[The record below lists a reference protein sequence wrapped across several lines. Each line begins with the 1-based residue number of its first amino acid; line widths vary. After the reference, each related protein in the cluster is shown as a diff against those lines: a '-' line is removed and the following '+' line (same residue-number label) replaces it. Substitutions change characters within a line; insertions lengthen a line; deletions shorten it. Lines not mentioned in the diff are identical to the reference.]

1 MKHVLVAAL
10 LLPASMAVLAQ
21 GKPIELTI
29 AAGQSDEV
37 CMPLQAGDTLSWR
50 FLASAAAEF
59 NLHHHVGQQVLT
71 PVLRKAVKQG
81 RGRHTAERSND
92 WCLMWT
98 APARQDITVSGAWRV
113 RKAGS
118 K

>member
-1 MKHVLVAAL
+1 MKNTFAAL
-10 LLPASMAVLAQ
+10 LLVTSSVAAIAQ
-21 GKPIELTI
+21 GKPIKLAI
-29 AAGQSDEV
+29 AAGQVGEI
-37 CMPLQAGDTLSWR
+37 CMPLQAGETLSWR
-50 FLASAAAEF
+50 FLASATADF

-98 APARQDITVSGAWRV
+98 APARQDITVNGAWRV
-113 RKAGS
+113 RKPGS